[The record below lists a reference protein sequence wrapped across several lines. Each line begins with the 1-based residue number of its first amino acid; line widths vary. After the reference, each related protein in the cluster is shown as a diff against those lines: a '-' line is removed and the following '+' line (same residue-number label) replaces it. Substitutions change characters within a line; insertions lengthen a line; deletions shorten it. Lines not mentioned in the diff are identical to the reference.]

1 MKTIQDD
8 HCFRILSA
16 LETLDTEDPE
26 HVDEAVRDC
35 IEWATEGH
43 ALSQQRAASR
53 DGWAVRLFG
62 KKRRAPAE
70 QPMYT
75 EAQVRERIADTQR
88 DGIEA
93 IDKAVRFVAPD
104 RYDAFRDR
112 LDFLLHQAGARTRA
126 DRLKVQADAAKALA
140 DGAAG

>member
-1 MKTIQDD
+1 MKTIQAD

-53 DGWAVRLFG
+53 DGWAVKLFG

-70 QPMYT
+70 QLYT
-75 EAQVRERIADTQR
+75 LEDVNRIASTMGR
-88 DGIEA
+88 AYAEA
-93 IDKAVRFVAPD
+93 AMHAVEDIAPGRYPEFVRRVDYRLDQMEA
-104 RYDAFRDR
+104 RDR
-112 LDFLLHQAGARTRA
+112 
-126 DRLKVQADAAKALA
+126 ADAARN
-140 DGAAG
+140 